1 MPQILTQIGNLS
13 KPFIVAQVELV
24 AKKLLVVLAL
34 NVLRCTLASAVPKQ
48 GAIALEKIPCSL

>member
-1 MPQILTQIGNLS
+1 MTQIGNLS